1 MFKLEINT
9 GNAAFEEPYKEIEV
23 CRILEEIKRRIEDG
37 HTYGKLIDING
48 NNVGKWSLDQR

>member
-48 NNVGKWSLDQR
+48 NNVGKWSLD